1 MAIVQDTL
9 HALGITR
16 NYKGYYHTVYAIE
29 LVLADEDRLESVI
42 KEIYFVTA
50 QHFGCHWTSVER
62 NIRTIVQHAWR
73 VNPTLLGKMAG
84 YPLTDVPTVS
94 EFLEIISAHILRLAL
109 KSR

>member
-50 QHFGCHWTSVER
+50 QHFGCH
-62 NIRTIVQHAWR
+62 
-73 VNPTLLGKMAG
+73 
-84 YPLTDVPTVS
+84 
-94 EFLEIISAHILRLAL
+94 
-109 KSR
+109 

>member
-50 QHFGCHWTSVER
+50 QHFGCHW
-62 NIRTIVQHAWR
+62 I
-73 VNPTLLGKMAG
+73 LLNEISE
-84 YPLTDVPTVS
+84 PLS
-94 EFLEIISAHILRLAL
+94 SALGG
-109 KSR
+109 